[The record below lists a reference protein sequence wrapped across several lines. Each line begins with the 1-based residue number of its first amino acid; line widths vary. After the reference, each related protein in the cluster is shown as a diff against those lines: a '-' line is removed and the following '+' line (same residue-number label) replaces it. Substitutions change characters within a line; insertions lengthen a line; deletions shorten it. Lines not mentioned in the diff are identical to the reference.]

1 MQEVDVKRR
10 ISAWMFLVT
19 ALVGAGAMRGDATDV
34 VEIRLRGRYYVEPAT
49 VQVIV
54 AVEPDAANRTL
65 RIEADSEHMFRA
77 SDVTLSGADEKRLH
91 MVQFK
96 NLPAGEYTL
105 RAEVLSSDSVRG
117 MAEQPLV
124 VTGGGQR

>member
-1 MQEVDVKRR
+1 MKRR

-19 ALVGAGAMRGDATDV
+19 ALVGAGAMRGDATDI

>member
-19 ALVGAGAMRGDATDV
+19 ALVGAGAMRGDATEV

-65 RIEADSEHMFRA
+65 RIEADSEQMFRA

-91 MVQFK
+91 VVQFK

-105 RAEVLSSDSVRG
+105 RAEVMSSGGVRG